1 MGDLHLKQLGE
12 VPIVDDEN
20 AHSVLA
26 MLHHFR
32 EDNQDVLLDAGL
44 SGRLK
49 LRRVTCRRS
58 ACVGS
63 SGIQTSGR
71 KTLS

>member
-1 MGDLHLKQLGE
+1 MMFFKRDRCRT
-12 VPIVDDEN
+12 IW
-20 AHSVLA
+20 
-26 MLHHFR
+26 
-32 EDNQDVLLDAGL
+32 
-44 SGRLK
+44 

-71 KTLS
+71 KPLALKLGEHAGVDRIGLDLRMSDDAHLLWIRDHNFL